1 MSDRT
6 FYPVQADRSVTVGA
20 LLGRAAEAGI
30 PANFTAGS
38 VFSALVD
45 ADAMPRRVEL
55 TIFNPGGSLNQ
66 IAGDVLG
73 GLRREDLRP
82 ANLHEAVEFALA
94 HRDALLSALPLNVIG
109 SVIRLPNFGPG
120 TTRFA
125 QGFIGDG
132 KGGAVLRLDEHSS
145 FCGPVNFLAAKL

>member
-6 FYPVQADRSVTVGA
+6 FYAVQADRSITVGA

-38 VFSALVD
+38 IFNALVD
-45 ADAMPRRVEL
+45 ADAMPYRVEL
-55 TIFNPGGSLNQ
+55 TLFNPGGSLNQ
-66 IAGDVLG
+66 ISGDVLG
-73 GLRREDLRP
+73 VLRRGGLRP
-82 ANLHEAVEFALA
+82 ANLHEGIEFALA
-94 HRDALLSALPLNVIG
+94 HRDALLAALPLSVIG
-109 SVIRLPNFGPG
+109 NIVRLPNFGPG

-125 QGFIGDG
+125 QGFVEDG
-132 KGGAVLRLDEHSS
+132 KGGAILVLDEHSN